1 MHKIEITEYGV
12 KLTFA
17 NVVNSEEIQKWHDE
31 LLKIGVDLPDE
42 IGVLVDMTKIEPLST
57 QTQKAIFQL
66 QKSFV
71 SEKRVRSVVATN
83 SPVVMRQLKDI
94 ASKTGVLP
102 SERYINSQD
111 TPNWEEIGLDYIIN
125 NIEPE
130 DNPKMKKQKIKTTS

>member
-125 NIEPE
+125 SIEPE